1 MSTIITRN
9 PIVAINKASSL
20 EKRGFIVAMSAKG
33 DKLILTYT
41 RKVA

>member
-9 PIVAINKASSL
+9 PQVAINKANKL
-20 EKRGFIVAMSAKG
+20 EKRGFIVAMSARG

-41 RKVA
+41 RMPA